1 MPHPDDTQVAITIE
15 LRKAV
20 SLLGANPD
28 EVLPIGIN
36 SGFIYRIF
44 GQLGAKADLL
54 EIIGSWGQSGMP
66 DESVLEQLTIWNE
79 RPAGR

>member
-1 MPHPDDTQVAITIE
+1 MPHPNDTQVAITIE

-44 GQLGAKADLL
+44 GQVGAKADLL